1 MKNKKLNLNWIYI
14 RMKLESYSHLYY
26 SIQLK
31 GIKIEEK
38 LESGLGFYF
47 IETTIFD
54 NNDRT

>member
-1 MKNKKLNLNWIYI
+1 
-14 RMKLESYSHLYY
+14 MKLESHSHLYY